1 VQGST
6 ARGTRAAAPAG
17 SIQVLGSVN
26 KQGSPAVLGSTSK
39 AGSPAVLGVVSL
51 PRTGGGAGLPIG
63 PSLPALLGL
72 VLVVAG
78 ILTRSV
84 LGRIR

>member
-1 VQGST
+1 
-6 ARGTRAAAPAG
+6 
-17 SIQVLGSVN
+17 
-26 KQGSPAVLGSTSK
+26 
-39 AGSPAVLGVVSL
+39 L

-84 LGRIR
+84 LGRIK